1 VINDTVDPA
10 PLSYSNGQ
18 TIAGLK
24 RLDVLRDRFE
34 RMLDRFTPFL
44 MLLPAIVILAGLVLY
59 PLVFNIDLSLYKVS
73 ILNIRAK
80 AWQWQGLGNY
90 LRVLTDPF
98 THASIIRTII
108 FVFASVAIQ
117 LVVGLGVALAFN
129 VKFRGKVL
137 LLALALIPMM
147 VPPIAVGIAW
157 RMLLS
162 YDWGIVNY
170 AISFVGIP
178 PQQWLSNPYLA
189 MVSVIAL
196 QVWYGVSFVML
207 VFLGGLAG
215 LPRDPYEAAAIDG
228 ATSWQQFRH
237 LTVPMLKPIILVLV
251 SLKVVDAL
259 REFDLIYALTGGGPG
274 TATRVFSLELY
285 TVAYQ
290 RGDFGTSAAQTLLLL
305 VIMLLLSIPLVRQ
318 LIGVPRR

>member
-1 VINDTVDPA
+1 
-10 PLSYSNGQ
+10 
-18 TIAGLK
+18 
-24 RLDVLRDRFE
+24 
-34 RMLDRFTPFL
+34 
-44 MLLPAIVILAGLVLY
+44 
-59 PLVFNIDLSLYKVS
+59 
-73 ILNIRAK
+73 
-80 AWQWQGLGNY
+80 
-90 LRVLTDPF
+90 
-98 THASIIRTII
+98 
-108 FVFASVAIQ
+108 
-117 LVVGLGVALAFN
+117 
-129 VKFRGKVL
+129 
-137 LLALALIPMM
+137 
-147 VPPIAVGIAW
+147 
-157 RMLLS
+157 
-162 YDWGIVNY
+162 
-170 AISFVGIP
+170 
-178 PQQWLSNPYLA
+178 
-189 MVSVIAL
+189 
-196 QVWYGVSFVML
+196 ML